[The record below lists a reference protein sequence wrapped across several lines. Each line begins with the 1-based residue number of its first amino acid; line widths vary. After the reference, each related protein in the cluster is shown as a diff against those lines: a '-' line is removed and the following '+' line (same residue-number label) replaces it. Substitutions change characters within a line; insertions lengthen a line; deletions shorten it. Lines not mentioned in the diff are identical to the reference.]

1 MLDAPRVLSALG
13 GHRKQKP
20 SPPIS
25 SSGRQELG
33 QYMTAISAIVQSLAL
48 AWGGDPQSRAPL
60 PILPRLTVSPPSVL
74 PQIGS

>member
-1 MLDAPRVLSALG
+1 MLWVDTGNRNPAL
-13 GHRKQKP
+13 P
-20 SPPIS
+20 LV
-25 SSGRQELG
+25 RQGDEELG